1 MSHKVNPKGFRL
13 REVSDWASRWF
24 VHRDPSKYLEEDFR
38 IRSFLEKKFKD
49 ASLEKI
55 EIERSPNKLT
65 IFIFSSR
72 PGLIIGRGG
81 QQIEEVKKEL
91 QNKVFK
97 NLKKDQALKIEIK
110 GIKNPWLSA
119 PLIGQWVAYRIEKRM
134 PFRRVLKQSLSMAA
148 NYKEIKG
155 IRVQVSGRLNGATIA
170 RTEWLQK
177 GQMPRGTLRANI
189 DYALTEAHCTYGVI
203 GIKVWL
209 YKGETFNS

>member
-55 EIERSPNKLT
+55 ELERSPNRLT

-91 QNKVFK
+91 QSKIFK
-97 NLKKDQALKIEIK
+97 NLKQDQALKIEIK

-119 PLIGQWVAYRIEKRM
+119 PLIGQWIAYRIEKRM
-134 PFRRVLKQSLSMAA
+134 PFRRDLKQSLSMAA
-148 NYKEIKG
+148 NYKEMKG
-155 IRVQVSGRLNGATIA
+155 IISPVYGREKRPVLVLRNHSLNNTSGKVST
-170 RTEWLQK
+170 
-177 GQMPRGTLRANI
+177 
-189 DYALTEAHCTYGVI
+189 
-203 GIKVWL
+203 
-209 YKGETFNS
+209 